1 MQDDKLKRFEDA
13 LNLAT
18 RDTVTEGDFIVA
30 FKQVMEVIKS
40 SNNATA
46 GVLEEV
52 FTRLDTFANELKGD
66 SEQDRNLVKQAVGQA
81 MASLRVDLDSLTAT
95 QNAKL
100 DAKLA
105 SITQPEDGKDADVTG
120 LVDEVLS
127 KIPKPV
133 EPPPETPDETVE
145 KINKSTLLIAK
156 ERVEG
161 LVDAIRQAVANSGS
175 MPVTTS
181 FFNGLRGK
189 NLNIVGATATQQGD
203 TVYVTPTGGTGGG
216 QVNSV
221 VAGTG
226 ISVNSTDPANPIVS
240 ATGTTPGGLN
250 LQVQYNNGGVFGGI
264 SGAVTNGTILNLT
277 NPLIGGATI
286 TTSTV
291 NGVTLTTGGGTTTFL
306 NANGTYTT
314 PAGGGSGITR
324 SISSVSTA
332 TAMGATAAVDYVYFV
347 SGTTTMTLPTA
358 VGNTNRYTL
367 VHTDTSTMTIATT
380 SAQTISFYPPSPST
394 TATVIVQGTVV
405 ELYSD
410 GSNWWTI

>member
-18 RDTVTEGDFIVA
+18 RDTVTEGDFIAA
-30 FKQVMEVIKS
+30 FKQVMGVIKS
-40 SNNATA
+40 SNDATA
-46 GVLEEV
+46 EVLQSV
-52 FTRLDTFANELKGD
+52 FDRLDTFANELKGD

-95 QNAKL
+95 QNAKI

-133 EPPPETPDETVE
+133 EPTPETPDETVE

-175 MPVTTS
+175 VAVTTN
-181 FFNGLRGK
+181 FFNGLRAK
-189 NLNIVGATATQQGD
+189 NLTVVGATARQSGD
-203 TVYVTPTGGTGGG
+203 TVFLTVSGSGGG

-226 ISVNSTDPANPIVS
+226 ITVDSTDPANPIVS
-240 ATGTTPGGLN
+240 ATGTPPGGLN
-250 LQVQYNNGGVFGGI
+250 LQVQYNNGGGFGGI

-291 NGVTLTTGGGTTTFL
+291 NGVTLTAGGGTTTFL

-394 TATVIVQGTVV
+394 TATVTVQGTVV